1 MGLDQNAYSFSR
13 KVVIN
18 PDADV
23 DLTFTDIA
31 EPSELAYWRK
41 HPYLQGWMEKLYY
54 DKGGK
59 AESFN
64 CVNVRLEEDDLNRLK
79 EDVESG
85 SLPETDGFFFGDD
98 ACGHYKEQDLK
109 FVKDALEEIKD
120 GRIVIYNSW
129 W

>member
-13 KVVIN
+13 KGVIN

-23 DLTFTDIA
+23 DLTFNDIA

-54 DKGGK
+54 DKGGE
-59 AESFN
+59 AETFN
-64 CVNVRLEEDDLNRLK
+64 CVNVRLNEDDLARLK

-85 SLPETDGFFFGDD
+85 SLPETGGFFFGGD
-98 ACGHYKEQDLK
+98 ACEHYKEQDLK
-109 FVKDALEEIKD
+109 FVNDALEEIKD
-120 GRIVIYNSW
+120 GRIIIYNSW

>member
-1 MGLDQNAYSFSR
+1 MGLDQNAYCFDP
-13 KVVIN
+13 KGVVN

-31 EPSELAYWRK
+31 EPSELSYWRK

-54 DKGGK
+54 DKGGE
-59 AESFN
+59 AETFN
-64 CVNVRLEEDDLNRLK
+64 CVNVRLNEDDLTRLK

-85 SLPETDGFFFGDD
+85 SLPETGGFFFGDD
-98 ACGHYKEQDLK
+98 ACEHYKEQDLK
-109 FVKDALEEIKD
+109 FVNDALEEIKD
-120 GRIVIYNSW
+120 GRIIIYNSW